1 MRLIFL
7 GPPAAGKGTQANR
20 VAEALGVPH
29 ISTGDMLRAHI
40 ASGTDLGREAASRME
55 AGELVPDALVIA
67 VLAERIAREDAAVG
81 FILDGF
87 PRNLAQALAL
97 ETSSVGTID
106 RVVLFIVDED
116 EIVRRIG
123 GRRGCSRGHT
133 YHLDD
138 HPPSQPGVCDVD
150 GEPLVQ
156 RPDDSEVVIRN
167 RLNVYSRETEP
178 LIDFYHDRGLV
189 VEIQAFGP
197 VQHITRQILD
207 EVRA

>member
-7 GPPAAGKGTQANR
+7 GPPGAGKGTQANG
-20 VAEALGVPH
+20 VAEGLGIPH

-40 ASGTDLGREAASRME
+40 ASGTALGREAATRMD
-55 AGELVPDALVIA
+55 AGELVPDALVISM
-67 VLAERIAREDAAVG
+67 LAERITAADAAAG

-106 RVVLFIVDED
+106 RVVLFNVDED
-116 EIVRRIG
+116 EIVRRID
-123 GRRGCSRGHT
+123 GRRGCNQGHT

-167 RLNVYSRETEP
+167 RLKVYRRETEP
-178 LIDFYHDRGLV
+178 LIGFYSERGLIL
-189 VEIQAFGP
+189 EIKALGS

-207 EVRA
+207 AVRA